1 MIKMKNY
8 YLHIFRGVLI
18 ILCMILVV
26 MLFKLQ
32 VVKGSYYQR
41 IAESNFVRIRRIPA
55 TRGEIYDSK
64 YRPIVTNIPSY
75 NLYLTSGK
83 ISDMNALS
91 SFLAYNFNI
100 DAEELRKMVFEQR
113 FKTYEEILILDNI
126 SYETVIKLSE
136 KVSDFPEL
144 SFRSGTTRNYLYP
157 NHFCGYVGRIDAKEY
172 ERYKDED
179 YSLNAYIGKN
189 GLERYYEV
197 LLRGKDGK
205 EIIQV
210 DAQGRSLELFKDNIF
225 LPPQNGL
232 SLILTIDN
240 ELQSYANE
248 IFPQSAKGCI
258 IVTDVKTGGILA
270 YISKPDYDPNLFMQ
284 KITPEVW
291 ASLNTPAKPL
301 LDRVINATYPPGSV
315 FKPVMGTLGLEKGV
329 IDRNTHLAACRGGLQ
344 IGNRFFR
351 CWFAAGHGSL
361 SIVDAFK
368 VSCDVFFYDLIN
380 HMELDEVY
388 AHTRACG
395 LTDKTGID
403 LPNERSGFFPDT
415 KYYKKRIGR
424 VTGLSGYKANLAIG
438 QGEVLCTPMEINT
451 FYAAIARGGLWL
463 QPHLLNRTMGTARIN
478 REQIEP
484 LKSYRM
490 PWSANTQQIIKEG
503 LWAVTN
509 APGGTARA
517 INVPGATTYGKTGSA
532 ENYMGKLTHA
542 WFTGFIETDKPG
554 IVVTVF
560 LENAGGGGAVA
571 APIANKI
578 FNYYMGNIER
588 IERTAPI
595 PPQFLTAEEQEA
607 EFGMETETSSTT
619 ENYVP
624 SPELPLT
631 ENHPE
636 SNP

>member
-1 MIKMKNY
+1 MKNL
-8 YLHIFRGVLI
+8 YLNIFRIVLV
-18 ILCMILVV
+18 ILILLLVG
-26 MLFKLQ
+26 MLFNLQ
-32 VVKGSYYQR
+32 VVKGTYYQR
-41 IAESNFVRIRRIPA
+41 IAESNFIRIRRIPA
-55 TRGEIYDSK
+55 TRGEIYDCK

-83 ISDMNALS
+83 ISNMDALS
-91 SFLAYNFNI
+91 SFLAYNFSI

-126 SYETVIKLSE
+126 PYEMVIKLSE
-136 KVSDFPEL
+136 KISNFPEL

-157 NHFCGYVGRIDAKEY
+157 NHFTGYVGRIDAKEY
-172 ERYKDED
+172 ERYQDED
-179 YSLNAYIGKN
+179 YSLNSYIGKN
-189 GLERYYEV
+189 GLERFYEV
-197 LLRGKDGK
+197 LLKGKDGK

-210 DAQGRSLELFKDNIF
+210 DAQGRSLELFKDNIS

-240 ELQSYANE
+240 DLQSYANE
-248 IFPQSAKGCI
+248 VFPPGAKGCI
-258 IVTDVKTGGILA
+258 VVTDIKTGGILA
-270 YISKPDYDPNLFMQ
+270 YVSKPDYDPNIFMQ

-291 ASLNTPAKPL
+291 ASLNTPEKPL

-315 FKPVMGTLGLEKGV
+315 FKPVVGTLGLEKRV
-329 IDRNTHLAACRGGLQ
+329 IDRNTHLTPCRGGLK

-351 CWFAAGHGSL
+351 CWYAPGHGSL

-368 VSCDVFFYDLIN
+368 FSCDVFFYDLIN
-380 HMELDEVY
+380 HLELDEVY
-388 AHTRACG
+388 AHTKACG

-415 KYYKKRIGR
+415 KYYKKKIGR
-424 VTGLSGYKANLAIG
+424 VTGLSGFKANLAIG
-438 QGEVLCTPMEINT
+438 QGEVLTTPLEINT
-451 FYAAIARGGLWL
+451 FFAAIARGGVWL
-463 QPHLLNRTMGTARIN
+463 QPHLLNRTMGTARIK
-478 REQIEP
+478 REQLEP

-490 PWSANTQQIIKEG
+490 PWSANTQQILKEG

-517 INVPGATTYGKTGSA
+517 INVSGATTYGKTGSA

-542 WFTGFIETDKPG
+542 WFTGFIETDKPE

-571 APIANKI
+571 APVANKI

-588 IERTAPI
+588 IKRPAPI
-595 PPQFLTAEEQEA
+595 PPQFLTAEEQES
-607 EFGMETETSSTT
+607 EPEMEMETSATAETSVPTIESPII
-619 ENYVP
+619 EN
-624 SPELPLT
+624 
-631 ENHPE
+631 NPE

>member
-1 MIKMKNY
+1 MKNL
-8 YLHIFRGVLI
+8 YLNIFRIVLV
-18 ILCMILVV
+18 ILILLLVG
-26 MLFKLQ
+26 MLFNLQ
-32 VVKGSYYQR
+32 VVKGTYYQS
-41 IAESNFVRIRRIPA
+41 IAESNFIRIRRIPA
-55 TRGEIYDSK
+55 TRGEIYDCK

-83 ISDMNALS
+83 ISNMDALS
-91 SFLAYNFNI
+91 SFLAYNFSI
-100 DAEELRKMVFEQR
+100 DAEELHKMVFEQR

-126 SYETVIKLSE
+126 PYEMVIKLSE
-136 KVSDFPEL
+136 KISNFPEL

-157 NHFCGYVGRIDAKEY
+157 NHFTGYVGRIDAKEY

-179 YSLNAYIGKN
+179 YSLNSYIGKN
-189 GLERYYEV
+189 GLERFYEV

-210 DAQGRSLELFKDNIF
+210 DAQGRSLEIFKDNIS

-240 ELQSYANE
+240 DLQSYANE
-248 IFPQSAKGCI
+248 IFPPGAKGCI
-258 IVTDVKTGGILA
+258 VVTDIKTGGILA
-270 YISKPDYDPNLFMQ
+270 YVSKPDYDPNIFMQ
-284 KITPEVW
+284 KISPEVW
-291 ASLNTPAKPL
+291 ASLNIPEKPL

-315 FKPVMGTLGLEKGV
+315 FKPIVGTLGLEKKV
-329 IDRNTHLAACRGGLQ
+329 IDRNTHLTPCRGGLK

-351 CWFAAGHGSL
+351 CWYAPGHGSL

-368 VSCDVFFYDLIN
+368 FSCDVFFYDLIN
-380 HMELDEVY
+380 HMELDDVY
-388 AHTRACG
+388 AHTKACG
-395 LTDKTGID
+395 LTEKTGID

-415 KYYKKRIGR
+415 KYYKKKIGR
-424 VTGLSGYKANLAIG
+424 VTGLSGFKANLAIG
-438 QGEVLCTPMEINT
+438 QGEVLSTPLEINT
-451 FYAAIARGGLWL
+451 FFAAIARGGIWL
-463 QPHLLNRTMGTARIN
+463 QPHLLNRTMGAARIN

-484 LKSYRM
+484 LKSYRL
-490 PWSANTQQIIKEG
+490 PWSASTQQILKEG

-542 WFTGFIETDKPG
+542 WFAGFIETDKPE

-571 APIANKI
+571 APLANKI

-588 IERTAPI
+588 IKKPAPI
-595 PPQFLTAEEQEA
+595 PPQFLTAEEQES
-607 EFGMETETSSTT
+607 EPEMEMETPAATETSVPPIESPII
-619 ENYVP
+619 EN
-624 SPELPLT
+624 
-631 ENHPE
+631 NPE